1 MSCLPQ
7 APFFVRKL
15 ALTVLPAVLVFK
27 DGVKGEQLFGF
38 EDLGGKDDFRTEV
51 LEHWLGMAGAIKMK
65 AKQVARFRQRYA
77 DGARATPL
85 SDDDDSG
92 ASSDEGGR

>member
-1 MSCLPQ
+1 M
-7 APFFVRKL
+7 
-15 ALTVLPAVLVFK
+15 
-27 DGVKGEQLFGF
+27 
-38 EDLGGKDDFRTEV
+38 